1 MSLRFDYPLALLGL
15 LAIPLLTLIAM
26 QGVERVARARR
37 GAAAAL
43 RGLLVLSAILAL
55 SGPSIVRASDRLATI
70 FLVDASDSVGANAE
84 GAARDYIRAALATM
98 PRDDE
103 AGIIVFGDNALVE
116 RAVSTDPDLGPLL
129 SRPQT
134 GQTDLAGAVR
144 LGLALFP
151 EGYARRLVLI
161 SDGQETKGD
170 LVAAANVAASSGVE
184 ISTRTLG
191 VASGD
196 ETLVSEV
203 RAPARAREG
212 EAVDVSVTIQ
222 STRGGPARVRLFAD
236 GNLLTEQEV
245 TLRAGNNPFTITVMQ
260 PGAGFHR
267 FRAEVQA
274 AADTFYQNNTASAFT
289 DVKGQARILLLEG
302 EPDEGTNLGAA
313 LRASGYVVD
322 TRAANRAPLNLAELV
337 AYDAIVLVDVPAE
350 ALGARS
356 AILQSYVRD
365 LGRGLIAV
373 GGERAYGPGGYAG
386 TPLEELLPVRM
397 DLRNGVV
404 NPPVSLVFAIDKSG
418 SMAESGS
425 GGTGGVTKMDL
436 AKEAAFRAL
445 KLLQPQDEIGI
456 VAFDGSAAVVAPRR
470 ALRDQPDIAAR
481 IGGLQPTGGTEIRA
495 GLLEALNQ
503 QLASTAKVRHIILV
517 TDGQSANNFADL
529 VRQMND
535 TGITL
540 SVIGVGQ
547 GVANYLPQ
555 LAADGK
561 GRYYYAADAA
571 QLPDIFLKE
580 TRLALRSYFVEGDI
594 GPRLGATTPI
604 TEGLNGVPN
613 LRGYV
618 GTTAKPTAQTGLV
631 SPEGDPLLVQWQ
643 YGLGRAVAW
652 TSDAK
657 GQWAVDWLPWSDFAR
672 FWSRTVGWTISA
684 TPQDLQ
690 LSTQTSGGRTTVG
703 VDARD
708 SSGAFRNGLTVV
720 GTIVGP
726 GGERKD
732 VTLRQFAPGRY
743 EADLGPLPEGSH
755 LLAIVARDG
764 AGVAQAA
771 TSGGIVTPYSPEYAL
786 PRTDRTAVLARAR
799 ELTGGVELANATGA
813 FAHTLPQARQARAIW
828 PAFLIFAI
836 LLLPFDIATR
846 RLLIGRGD
854 VARAFARAG
863 AGLRRRSEPTPT
875 PERGASNATLGGL
888 LAARQQQHERWD
900 REGAAV
906 PPPATS
912 ALAQPRAASPAP
924 PVAAPRSTT
933 PPTSPAAWSPPAAP
947 SAQPRPAAPT
957 PAPIP
962 HTPSAPPPPAPQ
974 SGGQSGTLSELLRA
988 KEAARKRNE

>member
-15 LAIPLLTLIAM
+15 IIIPFLVMIAM
-26 QGVERVARARR
+26 QGVAPGARARR

-43 RGLLVLSAILAL
+43 RGVLVLAAILAL

-84 GAARDYIRAALATM
+84 GAARDYIKAALATM
-98 PRDDE
+98 PREDE

-116 RAVSTDPDLGPLL
+116 RAVSGDPDLGPLL
-129 SRPQT
+129 SKPQT

-191 VASGD
+191 VASGE

-212 EAVDVSVTIQ
+212 ESIDVGVTIQ
-222 STRGGPARVRLFAD
+222 STRGGPAKVRLFAD
-236 GNLLTEQEV
+236 GNLLAEQDV
-245 TLRAGNNPFTITVMQ
+245 TLRAGDNPYTFTIAQ

-267 FRAEVQA
+267 FRAEVQT

-289 DVKGQARILLLEG
+289 DVKGRARILLLEG
-302 EPDEGTNLGAA
+302 QPDEGANLGAA

-322 TRAANRAPLNLAELV
+322 ILAADRAPANLAELV
-337 AYDAIVLVDVPAE
+337 AYDAIVLIDVPAE

-356 AILQSYVRD
+356 ATLQSYVRD

-386 TPLEELLPVRM
+386 TPLEEILPVRM

-436 AKEAAFRAL
+436 AKEAAFRAV
-445 KLLQPQDEIGI
+445 KLLQPQDEVGI
-456 VAFDGSAAVVAPRR
+456 VAFDGGAAVVTPRR
-470 ALRDQPDIAAR
+470 ALRDQPDIAAQ
-481 IGGLQPTGGTEIRA
+481 IGSLQPSGGTEIRA
-495 GLLEALNQ
+495 GLQEALNQ

-517 TDGQSANNFADL
+517 TDGQSSNNFADL
-529 VRQMND
+529 VQQMND

-561 GRYYYAADAA
+561 GRYYYAADAS

-594 GPRLGATTPI
+594 SPQLGAATPI
-604 TEGLNGVPN
+604 TEGLNGAPK

-631 SPEGDPLLVQWQ
+631 SPEGDPLLAQWQ

-690 LSTQTSGGRTTVG
+690 MNTQTSGGRTTVS

-708 SSGAFRNGLTVV
+708 PSGTFRNGLTVV

-726 GGERKD
+726 DGARKD
-732 VTLRQFAPGRY
+732 VTLRQIAPGRY
-743 EADLGPLPEGSH
+743 QTDLGALPEGSH
-755 LLAIVARDG
+755 LLAIVAKDSDG
-764 AGVAQAA
+764 TAQAA
-771 TSGGIVTPYSPEYAL
+771 TSGGLVIPYSPEYAL

-799 ELTGGVELANATGA
+799 ELTGGTELADAAGA
-813 FAHTLPQARQARAIW
+813 FAHTLPQAQQARAIW
-828 PAFLIFAI
+828 PTFLLLAI

-846 RLLIGRGD
+846 RLLFGRGD
-854 VARAFARAG
+854 VARAFDWARA
-863 AGLRRRSEPTPT
+863 AFRHRPKPVSP
-875 PERGASNATLGGL
+875 PERGTSNATLGGL
-888 LAARQQQHERWD
+888 LAARQEQQERWD
-900 REGAAV
+900 RAGTTVVPPAQPAPTQSRASV
-906 PPPATS
+906 PPPPASTPRPTTPSQS
-912 ALAQPRAASPAP
+912 APAPQPHSTVVAPTPPPRAASG
-924 PVAAPRSTT
+924 S
-933 PPTSPAAWSPPAAP
+933 
-947 SAQPRPAAPT
+947 PT
-957 PAPIP
+957 PAP
-962 HTPSAPPPPAPQ
+962 Q
-974 SGGQSGTLSELLRA
+974 GGGRSGTLSELLRA

>member
-1 MSLRFDYPLALLGL
+1 MSVRFDYPLALLGL
-15 LAIPLLTLIAM
+15 LAIPILALIAM
-26 QGVERVARARR
+26 QGVERGARARR

-43 RGLLVLSAILAL
+43 RGVLVLSAILAL

-84 GAARDYIRAALATM
+84 GAARDYIKATLAAM
-98 PRDDE
+98 PRGDE

-116 RAVSTDPDLGPLL
+116 RTVSGDPDLGPLL
-129 SRPQT
+129 SKPQT

-170 LVAAANVAASSGVE
+170 LIAAANVAASSGVE
-184 ISTRTLG
+184 IATRTLG
-191 VASGD
+191 VASGN

-212 EAVDVSVTIQ
+212 EAVDVGVTIG
-222 STRGGPARVRLFAD
+222 STRGGAAQVRLFAD
-236 GNLLTEQEV
+236 GNLLAEQDV
-245 TLRAGNNPFTITVMQ
+245 TLRAGTNPFTFTIAQ

-267 FRAEVQA
+267 FRAEVKA
-274 AADTFYQNNTASAFT
+274 ASDTFYQNNTASAFT
-289 DVKGQARILLLEG
+289 DVKGRARILLLEG
-302 EPDEGTNLGAA
+302 TPDEGANLGAA

-322 TRAANRAPLNLAELV
+322 TLAADRAPANLAELV
-337 AYDAIVLVDVPAE
+337 NYDAIVLVDVPAE

-356 AILQSYVRD
+356 ATLQSYVRD

-373 GGERAYGPGGYAG
+373 GGERAYGPGGYTG
-386 TPLEELLPVRM
+386 TPLEALLPVRM

-404 NPPVSLVFAIDKSG
+404 NPPVSLVFALDKSG

-436 AKEAAFRAL
+436 AKEAAFRAV
-445 KLLQPQDEIGI
+445 KLLQPQDEVGV

-470 ALRDQPDIAAR
+470 TLRDQPDIANQ
-481 IGGLQPTGGTEIRA
+481 IGTLQPSGGTDIRA
-495 GLLEALNQ
+495 GLQEALNQ

-517 TDGQSANNFADL
+517 TDGQSNNNFADL
-529 VRQMND
+529 VQQMND

-580 TRLALRSYFVEGDI
+580 TRIALRSYFVEGDI

-604 TEGLNGVPN
+604 TEGLTGVPN

-618 GTTAKPTAQTGLV
+618 GTTAKPTAQTGLA

-672 FWSRTVGWTISA
+672 FWSRAVGWTISA

-690 LSTQTSGGRTTVG
+690 LNTQTSGGRTTVS

-708 SSGAFRNGLTVV
+708 SSGTFRNGLTVV

-726 GGERKD
+726 GGERRD
-732 VTLRQFAPGRY
+732 VTLRQTAPGRY
-743 EADLGPLPEGSH
+743 QTDLGVLPEGSH
-755 LLAIVARDG
+755 LLAIVARDS
-764 AGVAQAA
+764 AGTAQAA
-771 TSGGIVTPYSPEYAL
+771 TSGGLSIPYSPEYAL
-786 PRTDRTAVLARAR
+786 PRVDRTAILARAR
-799 ELTGGVELANATGA
+799 ELTGGTELTDAAGA
-813 FAHTLPQARQARAIW
+813 FAHTLPQAQQARAIW
-828 PAFLIFAI
+828 PAFLLLAI

-846 RLLIGRGD
+846 RLLIGRSD
-854 VARAFARAG
+854 FARAFARAG
-863 AGLRRRSEPTPT
+863 AALRHRPAPVAV

-888 LAARQQQHERWD
+888 LAARQRQQERWD
-900 REGAAV
+900 RQGTTV
-906 PPPATS
+906 PPPA
-912 ALAQPRAASPAP
+912 PASRP
-924 PVAAPRSTT
+924 T
-933 PPTSPAAWSPPAAP
+933 PPPIAPTAVPTAWSPPIAP
-947 SAQPRPAAPT
+947 TPPPRPATTTPSPPLRAPT
-957 PAPIP
+957 M
-962 HTPSAPPPPAPQ
+962 PPPPA
-974 SGGQSGTLSELLRA
+974 GATGQSGTLSELLRA
-988 KEAARKRNE
+988 KEAARKRQE

>member
-15 LAIPLLTLIAM
+15 LAIPVLALIAM
-26 QGVERVARARR
+26 HGVERGARARR

-43 RGLLVLSAILAL
+43 RGVLVLSALLAL

-84 GAARDYIRAALATM
+84 GAARDYIKAALATM

-212 EAVDVSVTIQ
+212 EAVDVGVTIQ
-222 STRGGPARVRLFAD
+222 STRGGAAKVRLFAD
-236 GNLLTEQEV
+236 GNLLTEQDV
-245 TLRAGNNPFTITVMQ
+245 TLKAGNNPFTFTVAQ

-267 FRAEVQA
+267 FRAEVQTT
-274 AADTFYQNNTASAFT
+274 ADTFYQNNTASAFT
-289 DVKGQARILLLEG
+289 DVKGRARILLLEG
-302 EPDEGTNLGAA
+302 EPDEGANLGAA
-313 LRASGYVVD
+313 LRASGYMVD
-322 TRAANRAPLNLAELV
+322 TLAANRAPINLAELV
-337 AYDAIVLVDVPAE
+337 VYDAIVLVDVPAE

-356 AILQSYVRD
+356 ALLQSYVRD

-404 NPPVSLVFAIDKSG
+404 NPPVSLVFALDKSG

-436 AKEAAFRAL
+436 AKEAAFRAV
-445 KLLQPQDEIGI
+445 KLLQPQDEVGI
-456 VAFDGSAAVVAPRR
+456 VAFDGSATVVAPRK

-481 IGGLQPTGGTEIRA
+481 IGGLQPGGGTEIRA

-517 TDGQSANNFADL
+517 TDGQSGNNFADL
-529 VRQMND
+529 VQQMND

-561 GRYYYAADAA
+561 GRYYYAADAT

-604 TEGLNGVPN
+604 MEGLNGVPN

-618 GTTAKPTAQTGLV
+618 GTTAKPTAQTDLV
-631 SPEGDPLLVQWQ
+631 APEGDPLLAQWQ

-690 LSTQTSGGRTTVG
+690 LNTQTSGGRTTVS

-708 SSGAFRNGLTVV
+708 SSGTFRNGLTVV

-732 VTLRQFAPGRY
+732 VTLRQIAPGRY
-743 EADLGPLPEGSH
+743 QTDLGTLAEGSH

-764 AGVAQAA
+764 DGTPQAA
-771 TSGGIVTPYSPEYAL
+771 TSGGLSVPYSPEYAL

-799 ELTGGVELANATGA
+799 ELTGGTELTDAAGA
-813 FAHTLPQARQARAIW
+813 FAHTLPQAQQARAIW

-836 LLLPFDIATR
+836 LLLPFDIAMR
-846 RLLIGRGD
+846 RLLFGRGD

-863 AGLRRRSEPTPT
+863 AAFRRRHAPVLT

-888 LAARQQQHERWD
+888 LAARQQQQERWD
-900 REGAAV
+900 REGMTVPLPVASLTTPPRAAAQPPPV
-906 PPPATS
+906 APPHPATPPAT
-912 ALAQPRAASPAP
+912 
-924 PVAAPRSTT
+924 
-933 PPTSPAAWSPPAAP
+933 PAAWSPPPAPQPHPAVGAPP
-947 SAQPRPAAPT
+947 SAPRAPAAP
-957 PAPIP
+957 
-962 HTPSAPPPPAPQ
+962 PQ
-974 SGGQSGTLSELLRA
+974 PGGRAGTLGELLRA
-988 KEAARKRNE
+988 KEEARRRHE

>member
-15 LAIPLLTLIAM
+15 LAIPVLTLIAM
-26 QGVERVARARR
+26 QGAERAARARR
-37 GAAAAL
+37 GMAAAL
-43 RGLLVLSAILAL
+43 RGALVLSAILAL

-70 FLVDASDSVGANAE
+70 FLVDASDSVGANAR
-84 GAARDYIRAALATM
+84 GAARDYIRAALAAM

-116 RAVSTDPDLGPLL
+116 RAVGNDPDLGPLL
-129 SRPQT
+129 SKPQT

-151 EGYARRLVLI
+151 EGYARRLVII

-170 LVAAANVAASSGVE
+170 LVAAANVAAASGVE
-184 ISTRTLG
+184 ISTRTLAG
-191 VASGD
+191 ASGD
-196 ETLVSEV
+196 ETLVGEV

-212 EAVDVSVTIQ
+212 ESIDVGVTIQ
-222 STRGGPARVRLFAD
+222 STRGGAARLRLFAD
-236 GNLLTEQEV
+236 GNLLTEQDV
-245 TLRAGNNPFTITVMQ
+245 TLRAGDNPFTFTVAQ

-267 FRAEVQA
+267 FRAEVKA
-274 AADTFYQNNTASAFT
+274 TADTFWQNNTASAFT
-289 DVKGQARILLLEG
+289 DVKGRARILLLEG
-302 EPDEGTNLGAA
+302 SPDEGANLGAA

-322 TRAANRAPLNLAELV
+322 TLAADRAPANLAELV

-436 AKEAAFRAL
+436 AKEAAFRAI

-470 ALRDQPDIAAR
+470 ALREQPDIAAR
-481 IGGLQPTGGTEIRA
+481 IGGLQASGGTDIRS
-495 GLLEALNQ
+495 GLAEALNQ
-503 QLASTAKVRHIILV
+503 QLASAAKVRHVILV

-618 GTTAKPTAQTGLV
+618 GTTAKPTAQTGLA
-631 SPEGDPLLVQWQ
+631 SPEGDPLLAQWQ

-657 GQWAVDWLPWSDFAR
+657 GQWAVDWLPWSEFAR
-672 FWSRTVGWTISA
+672 FWARAVGWTISA
-684 TPQDLQ
+684 APQDLQ
-690 LSTQTSGGRTTVG
+690 LSTQTVGGRTTVG

-708 SSGAFRNGLTVV
+708 PSGAFRNGLTVV

-726 GGERKD
+726 GGERKE
-732 VTLRQFAPGRY
+732 VALRQIAPGRY
-743 EADLGPLPEGSH
+743 QTDLGTLGEGSH
-755 LLAIVARDG
+755 LLAIVARDS
-764 AGVAQAA
+764 AGVPQAA
-771 TSGGIVTPYSPEYAL
+771 TSGGLSIPYSPEYAL
-786 PRTDRTAVLARAR
+786 PRVDRTATLARAR
-799 ELTGGVELANATGA
+799 ELTGGAELADAAGA
-813 FAHTLPQARQARAIW
+813 FAHTLPPARQARAIW
-828 PAFLIFAI
+828 PPLLILAV
-836 LLLPFDIATR
+836 LLLPFDIAVR
-846 RLLIGRGD
+846 RLLLGRRD
-854 VARAFARAG
+854 FARAFARAG
-863 AGLRRRSEPTPT
+863 AALRQRPEPASA

-888 LAARQQQHERWD
+888 LAARQRQQARWD
-900 REGAAV
+900 REGAT
-906 PPPATS
+906 PPPTPTLPPAP
-912 ALAQPRAASPAP
+912 PRATSPAP
-924 PVAAPRSTT
+924 PTVAPRPMA
-933 PPTSPAAWSPPAAP
+933 PPASPAAWSPPAMPEREARAGTPPPPP
-947 SAQPRPAAPT
+947 SAQVPPAGTAPT
-957 PAPIP
+957 
-962 HTPSAPPPPAPQ
+962 
-974 SGGQSGTLSELLRA
+974 GQAGTLGELLRA
-988 KEAARKRNE
+988 KEAARKRQE

>member
-1 MSLRFDYPLALLGL
+1 MSLRFDYPLALLDL
-15 LAIPLLTLIAM
+15 LAIPILVLIAM
-26 QGVERVARARR
+26 QGVERGARARR

-43 RGLLVLSAILAL
+43 RGVLVLSALLAL
-55 SGPSIVRASDRLATI
+55 AGPSIVRASDRLATI

-84 GAARDYIRAALATM
+84 GAARDYIKAALAAM

-116 RAVSTDPDLGPLL
+116 RAVSGDPDLGPLL
-129 SRPQT
+129 SKPQT

-212 EAVDVSVTIQ
+212 EAVDVGVTIG
-222 STRGGPARVRLFAD
+222 STRGGAAQVRLFAD
-236 GNLLTEQEV
+236 GNLLAEQDV
-245 TLRAGNNPFTITVMQ
+245 TLKAGDNPFTFTVAQ
-260 PGAGFHR
+260 PGTGFHR
-267 FRAEVQA
+267 FRAEVKA

-289 DVKGQARILLLEG
+289 DVKGRARVLLLEG
-302 EPDEGTNLGAA
+302 SPDEGANLGAA
-313 LRASGYVVD
+313 LRASGYLVD
-322 TRAANRAPLNLAELV
+322 TFAADRAPANLAELV
-337 AYDAIVLVDVPAE
+337 NYDAIVLVDVPAE

-365 LGRGLIAV
+365 LGRGLLSI
-373 GGERAYGPGGYAG
+373 GGERAYGPGGYTG

-425 GGTGGVTKMDL
+425 DGTGGVTKMDL
-436 AKEAAFRAL
+436 AKEAAFRAV

-470 ALRDQPDIAAR
+470 ALRDQPDITAR
-481 IGGLQPTGGTEIRA
+481 IGTLQPSGGTDIRA

-503 QLASTAKVRHIILV
+503 QLASAAKVRHIILV
-517 TDGQSANNFADL
+517 TDGQSNNNFADL
-529 VRQMND
+529 VQQMND

-555 LAADGK
+555 LATDGK

-571 QLPDIFLKE
+571 QLPEIFLKE
-580 TRLALRSYFVEGDI
+580 TRIALRSYFVEGDI

-604 TEGLNGVPN
+604 TEGLTGVPN

-631 SPEGDPLLVQWQ
+631 SPEGNPLLVQWQ

-672 FWSRTVGWTISA
+672 FWSRAVGWTISA

-690 LSTQTSGGRTTVG
+690 LNTQTSGGRTTVS

-708 SSGAFRNGLTVV
+708 SSDTFRNGLTVV

-732 VTLRQFAPGRY
+732 VTLRQTAPGRY
-743 EADLGPLPEGSH
+743 QADLGVLPEGSY
-755 LLAIVARDG
+755 LLAIVARGGDG
-764 AGVAQAA
+764 TAQAA
-771 TSGGIVTPYSPEYAL
+771 TSGGLIIPYSPEYAL

-799 ELTGGVELANATGA
+799 ELTGGTELADAAAA
-813 FAHTLPQARQARAIW
+813 FAHTLPQAQQARAIW
-828 PAFLIFAI
+828 PPLLILAI

-846 RLLIGRGD
+846 RLLIGRRD
-854 VARAFARAG
+854 FARAFVRAG
-863 AGLRRRSEPTPT
+863 AALRQRPAPVAV

-888 LAARQQQHERWD
+888 LAARQQQQERWD
-900 REGAAV
+900 REGVTV
-906 PPPATS
+906 PPP
-912 ALAQPRAASPAP
+912 PAP
-924 PVAAPRSTT
+924 APT
-933 PPTSPAAWSPPAAP
+933 PPPTAPAAWSPPAAP
-947 SAQPRPAAPT
+947 TPQPRPATTAPPT
-957 PAPIP
+957 PLHAPSVP
-962 HTPSAPPPPAPQ
+962 SPPTPGAM
-974 SGGQSGTLSELLRA
+974 GQSSTLGELLRA
-988 KEAARKRNE
+988 KEAARKRQE